1 MGNQNPQFEEENGSN
16 KEDNNTV
23 NDRQNRLRK
32 LKIKQHEP
40 H

>member
-1 MGNQNPQFEEENGSN
+1 MKKKIIS
-16 KEDNNTV
+16 DTS
-23 NDRQNRLRK
+23 LHRK